1 MARRSLFGKLL
12 SDPAPR
18 AVFEISEAGLAVARL
33 GKDVEIGFQPLA
45 SGTIAVSP
53 VRDNVQNMEA
63 LAAQVQAVAP
73 RGEKKRQRAV
83 VILPDFSVRV
93 TVLDF
98 DAFPTDPQQ
107 RASLV
112 RFRIKKSLPF
122 EVESAGLSYH
132 VQHDGNGK
140 RLDVVVSVAPME
152 ILARY
157 ESPFRG
163 AGFQPGLITTSA
175 LCAMEM
181 MPEDGTGLMAKLSGR
196 VLTLAVANRG
206 RLKLLRS
213 LELERV
219 AVEEIASHLYPT
231 FAYMEDQLG
240 ARPEP
245 VLTCGFGRLNEQLAA
260 EIGQECVPLRSRFGM
275 PDQNNAGLLGFLES
289 LEDLQ

>member
-1 MARRSLFGKLL
+1 MAGRSFFRRLI

-33 GKDVEIGFQPLA
+33 GKETSIGFQPLPA
-45 SGTIAVSP
+45 GTIEVSP
-53 VRDNVQNMEA
+53 VRDNVLNMEA
-63 LAAQVQAVAP
+63 LAGQVQAVAP

-98 DAFPTDPQQ
+98 DAFPADPQQ
-107 RASLV
+107 RLSLL

-122 EVESAGLSYH
+122 EVEQAGLSYH
-132 VQHDGNGK
+132 IQPDGGGK
-140 RLDVVVSVAPME
+140 RVDVVVSVAPME

-181 MPEDGTGLMAKLSGR
+181 MPAESTALMAKLSGR
-196 VLTLAVANRG
+196 VLTLAVSNRG
-206 RLKLLRS
+206 KLKLLRS

-219 AVEEIASHLYPT
+219 AVEEIAAHLYPT
-231 FAYMEDQLG
+231 FAYMEDHLG
-240 ARPEP
+240 ARPEQ
-245 VLTCGFGRLNEQLAA
+245 VLTCGFGRLNEELAT

-275 PDQNNAGLLGFLES
+275 PDQHNAGLLGFLES
-289 LEDLQ
+289 LEELQ